1 MGTCREIQHFECFL
15 LCFSRDKVTEECD
28 LELILTQAFL
38 EVDTALQKHLNYPPN
53 GKVF

>member
-1 MGTCREIQHFECFL
+1 MGTCREIQHFECF
-15 LCFSRDKVTEECD
+15 SRDQVTEECD